1 MKFHI
6 PVKPILR
13 IEEFNTCSLF
23 RGEHP
28 YNFHREFHP
37 FWEMVYVLEGTLRV
51 ACQERVYTLKQG
63 DMVFHRPM
71 ELHRLWSVEGCSF
84 QVLVVG
90 FHASGP
96 LLSRLESTAFV
107 LTEPQQ
113 ADMNELIRR
122 LRQNFPKSR
131 TRFLEHAQEDP
142 QFYASRLQL
151 FANDLETV
159 LINLLHQ
166 PELPLTKAQS
176 LSQSAQLYG
185 RIVEALNGS
194 PDGWITA
201 GEIAS
206 QLHCSTSQVNQVFA
220 RYSDMGIHKYLLK
233 LKIAAAMQL
242 LNQGCTVN
250 EVSRRLG
257 FSNLN
262 YFSTVFKRETG
273 MPPSRYARE
282 ASSEGGDVRTMAHG
296 APTGSVGG

>member
-6 PVKPILR
+6 PIEPVLR
-13 IEEFNTCSLF
+13 IEEFNTCALF
-23 RGEHP
+23 PGEHP

-37 FWEMVYVLEGTLRV
+37 FWEMIYVAEGTLRV

-63 DMVFHRPM
+63 DMVLHRPM
-71 ELHRLWSVEGCSF
+71 ELHRLWSVENCAF

-90 FHASGP
+90 FHAGGS
-96 LLSRLESTAFV
+96 LLARLEGTAFV
-107 LTEPQQ
+107 LTPSQQ
-113 ADMNELIRR
+113 EAINGLILR
-122 LRQNFPKSR
+122 LKQNFPESKA
-131 TRFLEHAQEDP
+131 RFLVNAQEEP
-142 QFYASRLQL
+142 QVYASKLQL
-151 FANDLETV
+151 FANDLEMF
-159 LINLLHQ
+159 LINLLHR
-166 PELPLTKAQS
+166 PDLPHAKTQS
-176 LSQSAQLYG
+176 RSQSARLYS

-201 GEIAS
+201 AQIAQ
-206 QLHCSTSQVNQVFA
+206 QLHCSESQVKQTFA

-257 FSNLN
+257 FSNQN

-273 MPPSRYARE
+273 TPPSRYARE
-282 ASSEGGDVRTMAHG
+282 GGG
-296 APTGSVGG
+296 EGSVDGNRNE